1 MMKKAFSV
9 FFLLVFSALL
19 SGHEFWLE
27 PIRYILKPGEAVRIK
42 FQAGENFTGQNWQ
55 GNKSTIEQL
64 KLFYKDVDDDLR
76 NILSDSTNG
85 DSLKLQFFD
94 EGTVVV
100 AYQSTNKY
108 IEISPDTFQT
118 YLKEDG
124 LQNALDYRTANGL
137 TDSIG
142 REYYKRSVKT
152 IIQVGSDKDSAYKR
166 KTGLPLEIIPLA
178 HPYTLKKGQLFPVK
192 ILFMDSVLVNNMVK
206 VWHRH
211 NGKTEMKDLYTDA
224 NGRLQVP
231 VSLSGQWML
240 SVVKI
245 EPLSDTSRADWQS
258 YWGSLTW
265 GYR

>member
-1 MMKKAFSV
+1 MKKAVTV
-9 FFLLVFSALL
+9 FFLLVFSVLL
-19 SGHEFWLE
+19 NGHEFWLE
-27 PIRYILKPGEAVRIK
+27 PIRYILKPGEAVGLK
-42 FQAGENFTGQNWQ
+42 FRVGENFTGQNWQ
-55 GNKSTIEQL
+55 GNKSSVEQL
-64 KLFYKDVDDDLR
+64 RLFYKDVDDDLK
-76 NILSDSTNG
+76 NLLSDSTQG
-85 DSLKLQFFD
+85 DSLRLQFFD

-108 IEISPDTFQT
+108 IEISADTFQT

-124 LQNALDYRTANGL
+124 LQNAIDYRTAKGL

-152 IIQVGSDKDSAYKR
+152 IFQIGADKDSAYKR

-178 HPYTLKKGQLFPVK
+178 HPYTLKKGQALPVK
-192 ILFMDSVLVNNMVK
+192 ILFMDSVLANNMVK

-211 NGKTEMKDLYTDA
+211 NGKTEMTDLFTDTY
-224 NGRLQVP
+224 GRLEVP

-245 EPLSDTSRADWQS
+245 EPLSDTSRANWQS

-265 GYR
+265 GYK

>member
-1 MMKKAFSV
+1 MKKAVSV

-19 SGHEFWLE
+19 NGHEFWLE
-27 PIRYILKPGEAVRIK
+27 PIRYILNPGETVGLK
-42 FQAGENFTGQNWQ
+42 FRVGENFTGKNWD
-55 GNKSTIEQL
+55 GSKSSVTQL
-64 KLFYKDVDDDLR
+64 KLFYKDVDDDLS
-76 NILSDSTNG
+76 NLLSDSTKG

-94 EGTVVV
+94 QGTVVV
-100 AYQSTNKY
+100 SYQSTNKY
-108 IEISPDTFQT
+108 IEISADTFQT

-142 REYYKRSVKT
+142 REYYQRSVKT
-152 IIQVGSDKDSAYKR
+152 IFQVGADKDSSYKR

-178 HPYTLKKGQLFPVK
+178 HPYTLKKGQELPVK
-192 ILFMDSVLVNNMVK
+192 ILFMDSVLANNMVK

-240 SVVKI
+240 SVVKM
-245 EPLSDTSRADWQS
+245 EALSDTSRADWQS

>member
-1 MMKKAFSV
+1 M
-9 FFLLVFSALL
+9 
-19 SGHEFWLE
+19 E
-27 PIRYILKPGEAVRIK
+27 
-42 FQAGENFTGQNWQ
+42 
-55 GNKSTIEQL
+55 
-64 KLFYKDVDDDLR
+64 
-76 NILSDSTNG
+76 
-85 DSLKLQFFD
+85 
-94 EGTVVV
+94 
-100 AYQSTNKY
+100 
-108 IEISPDTFQT
+108 
-118 YLKEDG
+118 
-124 LQNALDYRTANGL
+124 YRTANGL

-152 IIQVGSDKDSAYKR
+152 IFQVGANKDSAYNR

-178 HPYTLKKGQLFPVK
+178 HPYALKKGQELPVK
-192 ILFMDSVLVNNMVK
+192 ILFMDSVLANNMVK

-240 SVVKI
+240 SVVKM